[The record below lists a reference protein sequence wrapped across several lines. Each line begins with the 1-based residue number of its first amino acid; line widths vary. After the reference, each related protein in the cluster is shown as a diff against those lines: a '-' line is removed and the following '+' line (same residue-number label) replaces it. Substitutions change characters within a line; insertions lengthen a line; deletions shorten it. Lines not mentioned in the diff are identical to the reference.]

1 MMTLVPIL
9 YPLAVAYSGGADSTA
24 LLLLCA
30 ERYPG
35 QVQAIHIHHG
45 LQAAADDFAAHCT
58 AFCGVLNV
66 PLHVVH
72 VQARNAVGDSPE
84 DAARRARYAAL
95 AGKVLE
101 LNQALGRQNIARA
114 AIKTVVVAQHAD
126 DQVETLLLALSRGAG
141 LPGLSAMP
149 ARWQR
154 DGVEFAR
161 PLLDVPSAEIRAWL
175 AARGLQARHP
185 GTMSFAYTLGQG
197 WIEDPTNTDTQFTRN
212 RIRQLLLP
220 ALQQTFPQFRET
232 FARSA
237 RHAAQAQQILAQ
249 TAMEDIAKVG
259 NPPRIAALQGLSP
272 ERQTNALRYWLK
284 SSHLA
289 SPSAAQL
296 DELQSQIAACTNRGK
311 HIRIKVASGYV
322 ERQGEVI
329 GYLP

>member
-1 MMTLVPIL
+1 MQTLNL
-9 YPLAVAYSGGADSTA
+9 AFPLAVAYSGGADSTA
-24 LLLLCA
+24 LLLMCA
-30 ERYPG
+30 EQLPG
-35 QVQAIHIHHG
+35 KVQAIHIHHG

-58 AFCGVLNV
+58 AFCERLNV

-84 DAARRARYAAL
+84 DAARRARYGAL
-95 AGKVLE
+95 STKVLE
-101 LNQALGRQNIARA
+101 LNQALGQQNIAGA
-114 AIKTVVVAQHAD
+114 AVKTVVVAQHAD

-149 ARWQR
+149 AKWQR
-154 DGVEFAR
+154 DGVAFAR
-161 PLLDVPSAEIRAWL
+161 PLLDVPAAEIRAWL
-175 AARGLQARHP
+175 AARGLVARHP
-185 GTMSFAYTLGQG
+185 GSAGFASTLGQG

-212 RIRQLLLP
+212 RIRHVLLP

-232 FARSA
+232 FVRSA

-249 TAMEDIAKVG
+249 AAMEDIAKTG
-259 NPPRIAALQGLSP
+259 NPPKIFALQDLTP
-272 ERQTNALRYWLK
+272 ERQANALRHWLK
-284 SSHLA
+284 ITHHV

-311 HIRIKVASGYV
+311 HIRIKVASGFV

>member
-1 MMTLVPIL
+1 MISLPITD
-9 YPLAVAYSGGADSTA
+9 PIAVAYSGGADSTA

-30 ERYPG
+30 QQYPG

-45 LQAAADDFAAHCT
+45 LQAAADDFAAHCQ
-58 AFCGVLNV
+58 AFCSGLSV

-95 AGKVLE
+95 SAKVLE
-101 LNQALGRQNIARA
+101 LNRALAQQNSAQP
-114 AIKTVVVAQHAD
+114 AIKTVVIAQHAD

-149 ARWQR
+149 ARWRR
-154 DGVEFAR
+154 DGVDFAR
-161 PLLDVPSAEIRAWL
+161 PLLEVPAAEIRAWL
-175 AARGLQARHP
+175 AARGLAARHP
-185 GTMSFAYTLGQG
+185 GSTGFASTLGQG
-197 WIEDPTNTDTQFTRN
+197 WIEDPTNLEVQFTRN
-212 RIRQLLLP
+212 RIRKVLLP

-237 RHAAQAQQILAQ
+237 RNAAQAQNILAQ
-249 TAMEDIAKVG
+249 AAMEDIAKVG
-259 NPPRIAALQGLSP
+259 NPPGIAAMQGLSP
-272 ERQTNALRYWLK
+272 ERQANALRYWLK
-284 SSHLA
+284 SSYGV

-311 HIRIKVASGYV
+311 HICIKVASGFV
-322 ERQGEVI
+322 ERQGEVL

>member
-1 MMTLVPIL
+1 MQPLNLSP
-9 YPLAVAYSGGADSTA
+9 PLAVAYSGGADSTA
-24 LLLLCA
+24 LLLMCA
-30 ERYPG
+30 EQFPG

-45 LQAAADDFAAHCT
+45 LQAAADDFAAHCA
-58 AFCGVLNV
+58 AFCEQLKV

-72 VQARNAVGDSPE
+72 VHAKHASGDSPE
-84 DAARRARYAAL
+84 DAARRARYGAL
-95 AGKVLE
+95 SIKVLE
-101 LNQALGRQNIARA
+101 LNRAVAQQNIAGA

-161 PLLDVPSAEIRAWL
+161 PLLDVPAAEIRAWL

-185 GTMSFAYTLGQG
+185 GSAGFANTLGQG
-197 WIEDPTNTDTQFTRN
+197 WIEDPTNTDIQFTRN
-212 RIRQLLLP
+212 RIRQVLLP

-249 TAMEDIAKVG
+249 AAMEDIANVG

-272 ERQTNALRYWLK
+272 ERQANALRYWLK
-284 SSHLA
+284 STHQV

-296 DELQSQIAACTNRGK
+296 DELQSQITACTHRGK
-311 HIRIKVASGYV
+311 HIRIKVASGFV